1 MLRRGDHVTA
11 LSSGLREGESQAAGR
26 APEASLGSPS
36 RSLPSGRRWPSR
48 GHDTPPLLTLG
59 RGSAGSHCRVTA
71 RLRGTELQRRLLP
84 ATLPVLRREVSPQGV
99 SGPASVE
106 WDSAHPLPGGP
117 G

>member
-1 MLRRGDHVTA
+1 MLRGGDHVTA

-26 APEASLGSPS
+26 APEASLSSRS

-59 RGSAGSHCRVTA
+59 RGSAGSHSRVTA

-84 ATLPVLRREVSPQGV
+84 GHAPCPQARGFSSGCLRSRLCGM
-99 SGPASVE
+99 G
-106 WDSAHPLPGGP
+106 
-117 G
+117 